1 VRALPG
7 WALRTIGRADAGQ
20 LTRMV
25 CEGMPTAQGIGKL
38 PRSFTHRMKSK
49 FALLTA
55 LVAALL
61 PVAAIAQAT
70 PAAPQPAAPA
80 ASAVP
85 AAPAPAAPA
94 PAAPAPATAAAAQAP
109 VLVPP
114 SAFPARI
121 AIISFQRAVAYT
133 NEGQR
138 ALADLKKKYQ
148 PQSDNLDKLAA
159 EIDSLKKQLQ
169 AAPATM
175 SDEERVSRQKTI
187 DTKEKLYQSE
197 GEDFQSESQ
206 NDVQDALQKISQ
218 KFYTVMAKYVS
229 DNGYT
234 LLFDV
239 SNEQTPVLWAAP
251 QPNADITVAV
261 IQAYNATTPGIT
273 PPAAETPSAASR
285 AKPSTTTPTQHSTT
299 PAKPATGSTPAKPA
313 AR

>member
-1 VRALPG
+1 
-7 WALRTIGRADAGQ
+7 
-20 LTRMV
+20 M
-25 CEGMPTAQGIGKL
+25 
-38 PRSFTHRMKSK
+38 
-49 FALLTA
+49 
-55 LVAALL
+55 
-61 PVAAIAQAT
+61 
-70 PAAPQPAAPA
+70 
-80 ASAVP
+80 
-85 AAPAPAAPA
+85 
-94 PAAPAPATAAAAQAP
+94 
-109 VLVPP
+109 VPP

-148 PQSDNLDKLAA
+148 PQSDKLDQLAA

-169 AAPATM
+169 AAPATLP
-175 SDEERVSRQKTI
+175 DEERVSRQKTI

-218 KFYTVMAKYVS
+218 KFYTVMAKYVN

-239 SNEQTPVLWAAP
+239 SNEQTPVLWATT

-261 IQAYNATTPGIT
+261 IQAYNAASGVAPP
-273 PPAAETPSAASR
+273 PPAAPAAAARPKPASTTP
-285 AKPSTTTPTQHSTT
+285 PHTTPT
-299 PAKPATGSTPAKPA
+299 AKPA
-313 AR
+313 AK